1 MADNTGSKIYK
12 KELGMRRKNNFL
24 PKNVWKQ
31 KTLIVH
37 GYAYVL
43 GPQVG
48 QQTCPT
54 YFSCCQ
60 AFGISCVGEFKI
72 DLNGLRCPHMSCGE

>member
-1 MADNTGSKIYK
+1 VADNTGLKYIYK
-12 KELGMRRKNNFL
+12 RAGNEEKEQLFTRKCL
-24 PKNVWKQ
+24 ET

-48 QQTCPT
+48 KQTCPT
-54 YFSCCQ
+54 YFSCCR

-72 DLNGLRCPHMSCGE
+72 ELNGLRCPHISCGE